1 MQPNDIVS
9 LVFASLSIL
18 ALLLGGL
25 GWWIKVKIR
34 DATYQIQP
42 DANGGKSLADLHKK
56 IDALVLDIHM
66 LKSAVLQIEDE
77 IEELR

>member
-56 IDALVLDIHM
+56 IDALVLDVHM
-66 LKSAVLQIEDE
+66 LKSAVLQIEDD

>member
-25 GWWIKVKIR
+25 GWWIKTKIR

-42 DANGGKSLADLHKK
+42 NSNGGKSLSDLHLKVDS
-56 IDALVLDIHM
+56 IILDVQM
-66 LKSAVLQIEDE
+66 LKSAVLQIEDD

>member
-25 GWWIKVKIR
+25 GWWIKIKIK

-56 IDALVLDIHM
+56 IDALSLDVQL

>member
-9 LVFASLSIL
+9 LVLGSLSIL
-18 ALLLGGL
+18 ALLIGGL

-42 DANGGKSLADLHKK
+42 STNGGKSLSDLHRKVDG
-56 IDALVLDIHM
+56 IIVDVQM
-66 LKSAVLQIEDE
+66 LKSAVLQIEDD

>member
-1 MQPNDIVS
+1 MQPSDIVS

-25 GWWIKVKIR
+25 GWWIKVKIK

-42 DANGGKSLADLHKK
+42 NANGGKSLSDLHKK
-56 IDALVLDIHM
+56 VDGLVTDTDM
-66 LKSAVLQIEDE
+66 LKSAVVQIVGES
-77 IEELR
+77 EELR

>member
-25 GWWIKVKIR
+25 GWWIKVKIK
-34 DATYQIQP
+34 DATHQIQP
-42 DANGGKSLADLHKK
+42 NTNGGKSLSDLHRKVDG
-56 IDALVLDIHM
+56 IIVDVQM
-66 LKSAVLQIEDE
+66 LKSAVLQIEDD

>member
-9 LVFASLSIL
+9 LVLGSLSIL
-18 ALLLGGL
+18 ALLIGGL

-42 DANGGKSLADLHKK
+42 NTNGGKSLSDLHRKVDL
-56 IDALVLDIHM
+56 IQTDVQM
-66 LKSAVLQIEDE
+66 LKSAVLQIEDD